1 MSESR
6 RGGGFRGKGDDF
18 VRDFVLGA
26 VLRDGFTGGGPSD
39 EPAQDG
45 DWECCALGA
54 EDDKSE
60 FLSPV

>member
-1 MSESR
+1 VSESR

-45 DWECCALGA
+45 D
-54 EDDKSE
+54 
-60 FLSPV
+60 